1 MDLEFG
7 VYTDYKGY
15 EDYNEVLETSYD
27 NDIITP
33 RRVVVQM
40 LNLLPDDVWN
50 SRTTFLNI
58 ACKNGIFLQFILN
71 RLMRELESEIP
82 DANMRKQHILNNQLY
97 GIATNEITALVSNR
111 RIYDE
116 VLKPTNIKYIGALDR
131 YNIKNYENKVKKEFG
146 EDMKFDV
153 IIGNPPYQQAIAS
166 IYQYFIDASIDLKPN
181 HIIMVV
187 KNNWM
192 KSDTLKIT
200 RDRMIDYGLAKII
213 NYPIYNEVFECIDT
227 PVNIFYI
234 NNKSTSQFN
243 FKEVRKGRVIS
254 EYRCNIKGYPIILNS
269 VMENNILGK
278 IIKDLT
284 KGSFRDRV
292 LPTEPFRIT
301 SNFNIGRGKNKY
313 KLDYKDKKDDYY
325 NIKVAYTDGSNNI
338 RYVYTNSGNI
348 PNRTELID
356 KYKILSGGR
365 LNRNKIVVTNI
376 NIIDKMSVC
385 TSTWAVLYHS
395 ENKEEIDNVYCYI
408 KTRFFRFLVRLLC
421 DDGLINISPYRFSL
435 VPIQDFS
442 KRWSDDELYKKY
454 NLSEDEIEYIK
465 SKVDLID

>member
-33 RRVVVQM
+33 RKVVVQM
-40 LNLLPDDVWN
+40 LDLLPDDVWN

-153 IIGNPPYQQAIAS
+153 IIGNPPYQQATAS

-192 KSDTLKIT
+192 KSDTLKDT
-200 RDRMIDYGLAKII
+200 RQNMINNGLKRII
-213 NYPIYNEVFECIDT
+213 NYPIQKELFEDVGVA
-227 PVNIFYI
+227 VNILHI
-234 NNKSTSQFN
+234 DKSNKGDLH
-243 FKEVRKGRVIS
+243 FKEIVNNTIVS
-254 EYRCNIKGYPIILNS
+254 EYNRNIAGYQVILN
-269 VMENNILGK
+269 NNIEYDILFKVLQDIKSDNLGQY
-278 IIKDLT
+278 T
-284 KGSFRDRV
+284 
-292 LPTEPFRIT
+292 LPTEPFRV
-301 SNFNIGRGKNKY
+301 SSDFGVGRGINRYVINTNEHKTDEYNT
-313 KLDYKDKKDDYY
+313 KLIYMDGSRVGYRYVKKDE
-325 NIKVAYTDGSNNI
+325 VP
-338 RYVYTNSGNI
+338 RRVEYV
-348 PNRTELID
+348 D
-356 KYKILSGGR
+356 KYKILCGSVLSRGAT
-365 LNRNKIVVTNI
+365 VVSNLRYVENGTI
-376 NIIDKMSVC
+376 C
-385 TSTWAVLYHS
+385 TGSWGVLYHS
-395 ENKEEIDNVYCYI
+395 EYRDNVENAFTYI
-408 KTRFFRFLVRLLC
+408 KTKLVRLLIRMLC
-421 DDGLINISPYRFSL
+421 DDGMISISPYRVMF
-435 VPIQDFS
+435 VPLQDFT
-442 KRWSDDELYKKY
+442 KPWTDAELYKKY
-454 NLSEDEIEYIK
+454 NLTDDEIRYIEDTIK
-465 SKVDLID
+465 SID